1 MWFCFSA
8 INLGVSLMKK
18 ITAIALAI
26 FALALV
32 FGAGAVFLGESQS
45 YLEPV
50 EQVAYS
56 QNAAASESGFC
67 PSADPGCRNW

>member
-1 MWFCFSA
+1 
-8 INLGVSLMKK
+8 MKK

-45 YLEPV
+45 YLEPIDGV
-50 EQVAYS
+50 M
-56 QNAAASESGFC
+56 AAQPTASGSSFC
-67 PSADPGCRNW
+67 PVADPGCRPPSEP